1 MNAAVIWENHCRH
14 MALQCRAWGMDE
26 AARMWTLA
34 ADAWRALDEMTVK
47 LEKMGRVNDD

>member
-1 MNAAVIWENHCRH
+1 MTPAAIWQAHCRH

-34 ADAWRALDEMTVK
+34 ADAWRALDEAM
-47 LEKMGRVNDD
+47 ERMGK